1 MDEKLLVLF
10 IYDSFFCRKGS
21 KFKEWNMP
29 SRKATDN
36 SMVESLFI
44 LISALERLG
53 EYVQVLPFAVMCKH
67 LRPKVIYLNEIN
79 TPILHRNRELTMQEH
94 APIICRLFAQ
104 NWRMYMLA

>member
-1 MDEKLLVLF
+1 
-10 IYDSFFCRKGS
+10 
-21 KFKEWNMP
+21 MP

-36 SMVESLFI
+36 SMVKSLFI

-67 LRPKVIYLNEIN
+67 LRPKVSY
-79 TPILHRNRELTMQEH
+79 LHRNRELTMQEH

-104 NWRMYMLA
+104 N